1 MSPLFSKLTVV
12 SIAVFSLASSIH
24 AAPVQEVK
32 IGFAGP
38 LSGPSDRI
46 GKDLENGANLAISD
60 VNRSHP
66 KIGGRAV
73 TFTLVSEDD
82 QSDPR
87 TAVTVAQRLVDAGVV
102 GVVGHWN
109 TGTSIPASRIY
120 NTAGIPEIAPAST
133 GHQYTQQGY
142 ATAFRAMGHDDIG
155 GSYTGRYAVQTLK
168 AKRIAVLDDR
178 TAFGSGL
185 ADQFVKGV
193 KAAGGSVLVR
203 EYVTDK
209 TTDFNAVLT
218 SLKGKKVDLIFFGG
232 LDVQAAPI
240 ARTIH
245 QLGLNARLLGAGGF
259 VSQTFLKLAHANGE
273 GVTALEPGLPIARMP
288 RGKAFEAAYK
298 ARFHA
303 PIELHAPF
311 AYDAT
316 RALIAAMQ
324 VANSTEPAKYLP
336 ALKKLNYA
344 GVTGRIAFDKEG
356 NLLNPA
362 FTIFQ
367 VQKGA
372 WVPVTTLG
380 GSKTSK

>member
-1 MSPLFSKLTVV
+1 MSPLLRKAT
-12 SIAVFSLASSIH
+12 IASLALLSLTATVH
-24 AAPVQEVK
+24 AASVQEIK

-46 GKDLENGANLAISD
+46 GKDLENGANLAIDD
-60 VNRSHP
+60 VNRTHP
-66 KIGGRAV
+66 KIGGHAV
-73 TFTLVSEDD
+73 RFVLVSEDD

-87 TAVTVAQRLVDAGVV
+87 TAVTVAQRLVDAGVA

-120 NTAGIPEIAPAST
+120 QNALIPQIAPAST
-133 GHQYTQQGY
+133 GHQYTQQGF
-142 ATAFRAMGHDDIG
+142 ATAFRAMGHDDVG

-178 TAFGSGL
+178 TAFGAGL

-193 KAAGGSVLVR
+193 KAAGGAILTR
-203 EYVTDK
+203 EYVNDK

-218 SLKGKKVDLIFFGG
+218 ALKGKKVDLIFFGG

-240 ARTIH
+240 SRTIH

-259 VSQTFLKLAHANGE
+259 VSQTFLKLAGANGE

-288 RGKAFEAAYK
+288 KGKAFEAAYK
-298 ARFHA
+298 ARYHA

-316 RALIAAMQ
+316 RTLIAAMQ
-324 VANSTEPAKYLP
+324 AANSSSPARYLP
-336 ALKKLNYA
+336 VLKKIHYA
-344 GVTGRIAFDKEG
+344 GVTGQIAFDKEG
-356 NLLNPA
+356 NLLDPA

-380 GSKTSK
+380 GSKNAK